1 MSFKAKLI
9 ILLTIIISVSLTS
22 AEVTL
27 AQNTIYFNGE
37 NITKRISTAT
47 VKGELLIKATDL
59 AELLDAELKWQ
70 PSLKLLEMKA
80 GDVKIKLMANNPY
93 IQIIN
98 DTIKTKAGLQLID
111 NQAYLPLAKAIEA
124 FGYLLEFQRNN
135 EELYIF
141 QPQTTIK
148 NVSWQEEGNQLKIEM
163 DEITPYRIKH
173 SDDGKQIIIE
183 IDKAEIDREFSD
195 NISNNNYYLKV
206 VNVPDKALLRLIVKS
221 RNQIP
226 FQIDGGVYEYDN
238 SLILSFLP
246 QLKKIYIGE
255 NNQLN
260 IEATGQIPTAD
271 IEYLPNSHRMIID
284 IPSVVIGD
292 YEIDLKD
299 NSLIKDLKVSQQN
312 LDPVVLRIEAQI
324 AGQQL
329 LQPLDNFA
337 DRKSSVLTFKRGEK
351 TIIRDLA
358 YSAGVLSF
366 NSTSHIEPETFLL
379 SDPPR
384 LVLNFFNAQRGDNIV
399 DKIEV
404 EDSML
409 NSIRT
414 ARFDEETVRFVADL
428 DELTGYEISEKQQNG
443 YFHYTVNFQNKFS
456 QITTKDS
463 SDFQYLNIAFT
474 GSSNYEVK
482 KFTHPDRIVVDV
494 KNAFNNLD
502 ELDFPVSSG
511 LIKEIRSSNYELEGE
526 EVTRIVFELNK
537 YYDHI
542 IKKAEDGRL
551 IEIALA
557 KRAAAASNEPSRLTQ
572 DNLIIIDAG
581 HGGFDPGAV
590 GHSGLHEKEPNLA
603 IAKKLAAL
611 LEKEGQK
618 IILTRNSDQFLSL
631 QRRVKLANQSGAQLF
646 ISIHANSINNTTAGG
661 VETYYNDSSHEK
673 SRILAEKIHDKLGRN
688 LGVKDRGIKNDNF
701 YVIKYTKMP
710 SVLIETA
717 FLSNPK
723 EEKLLSS
730 PEFQSKAAALLADG
744 IIDYLRENGGR

>member
-366 NSTSHIEPETFLL
+366 NSTSHIEPETFFFFF
-379 SDPPR
+379 PPR
-384 LVLNFFNAQRGDNIV
+384 LVLNFFNA
-399 DKIEV
+399 
-404 EDSML
+404 
-409 NSIRT
+409 
-414 ARFDEETVRFVADL
+414 
-428 DELTGYEISEKQQNG
+428 
-443 YFHYTVNFQNKFS
+443 
-456 QITTKDS
+456 
-463 SDFQYLNIAFT
+463 
-474 GSSNYEVK
+474 
-482 KFTHPDRIVVDV
+482 
-494 KNAFNNLD
+494 
-502 ELDFPVSSG
+502 
-511 LIKEIRSSNYELEGE
+511 
-526 EVTRIVFELNK
+526 
-537 YYDHI
+537 
-542 IKKAEDGRL
+542 
-551 IEIALA
+551 
-557 KRAAAASNEPSRLTQ
+557 
-572 DNLIIIDAG
+572 
-581 HGGFDPGAV
+581 
-590 GHSGLHEKEPNLA
+590 
-603 IAKKLAAL
+603 
-611 LEKEGQK
+611 
-618 IILTRNSDQFLSL
+618 
-631 QRRVKLANQSGAQLF
+631 
-646 ISIHANSINNTTAGG
+646 
-661 VETYYNDSSHEK
+661 
-673 SRILAEKIHDKLGRN
+673 
-688 LGVKDRGIKNDNF
+688 
-701 YVIKYTKMP
+701 
-710 SVLIETA
+710 
-717 FLSNPK
+717 
-723 EEKLLSS
+723 
-730 PEFQSKAAALLADG
+730 
-744 IIDYLRENGGR
+744 